1 MKPLEFQKYRQIV
14 VLTGAGVSAA
24 SGLPT
29 FRGPSGGL
37 AQELLPVS
45 DGRRVRELLPQM
57 WRVYGRLRAGSLAA
71 RPNDAH
77 FALANW
83 QKAWQDHAQITLVTQ
98 NVDGLHTRAGSP
110 DVIEIHG
117 SLLRSRC
124 LNPSCPNATGF
135 EDEVV
140 PDHVPTC
147 SLCGDALRP
156 DITLFNEAL
165 PLEALHRVK
174 RALRFCDLFLAVGT
188 SGTVAP
194 ASEFVRSAFD
204 AGARTIFVNLTPLE
218 IASPYFSETILGPA
232 AEILPAL
239 LGVESNPAS

>member
-1 MKPLEFQKYRQIV
+1 MNSIPTERYRQIV
-14 VLTGAGVSAA
+14 ILTGAGVSAA
-24 SGLPT
+24 SGIPT

-37 AQELLPVS
+37 AAELLPVS

-57 WRVYGRLRAGSLAA
+57 WRVYGRLRGGSVEAK
-71 RPNDAH
+71 PNQAH
-77 FALANW
+77 FALAHW
-83 QKAWQDHAQITLVTQ
+83 QQKWSGQTQITLVTQ
-98 NVDGLHTRAGSP
+98 NVDGLHTRAASP
-110 DVIEIHG
+110 DCIEIHG

-124 LNPSCPNATGF
+124 LNDSCPNAAGF
-135 EDEVV
+135 EDLIV
-140 PDHVPTC
+140 PDDVPKC
-147 SLCGDALRP
+147 PECGEFLRP

-165 PLEALHRVK
+165 PILPLHLVK

-218 IASPYFSETILGPA
+218 VASPYFGETILGRA
-232 AEILPAL
+232 EEILPEL
-239 LGVESNPAS
+239 LSVD